1 MKKIFIPLF
10 LVTGISN
17 LFCKQAEEK
26 QRPNILFCIADDISY
41 PHMQAYGTPWLHTPG
56 FDQVSQKGLL
66 FQRMYTCNAKSSP
79 SRACIITGRN
89 SWQLE
94 EACNHWPDFPAKFK
108 SYPEVLAENG
118 YKVGATGKGWGPGF
132 ANDSLGNARN
142 IVGKMWNQ
150 IKLTPPTKGISN
162 IDYAANFQEFLR
174 NKSEDQPFCFWYGA
188 LEPHR
193 GYEFGSSLKAGKN
206 INQIDSVP
214 SFWPDN
220 EAVRT
225 DMLDYALEIEHF
237 DKHLVAILQILEAAG
252 ELENTIVIVTADHGM
267 PFPRAKGQEYEYSNH
282 VPFAMMWKKGITKAG
297 REIKDLLSFI
307 DLAPTILAVAGI
319 PEDKS
324 GMQPIEGKSFLDLLT
339 KVDSKSQKDSVLIG

>member
-1 MKKIFIPLF
+1 MKKIFIPIF
-10 LVTGISN
+10 LVTGTSN

-56 FDQVSQKGLL
+56 FDQVSQQGLL

-108 SYPEVLAENG
+108 SYPEVLTENG

-162 IDYAANFQEFLR
+162 IDYAANFKEFLR
-174 NKSEDQPFCFWYGA
+174 NKPEDQPFCFWYGA

-193 GYEFGSSLKAGKN
+193 GYEFGSSLKAGKD

-214 SFWPDN
+214 SFG
-220 EAVRT
+220 RT
-225 DMLDYALEIEHF
+225 MRQYARICW
-237 DKHLVAILQILEAAG
+237 I
-252 ELENTIVIVTADHGM
+252 T
-267 PFPRAKGQEYEYSNH
+267 R
-282 VPFAMMWKKGITKAG
+282 WK
-297 REIKDLLSFI
+297 
-307 DLAPTILAVAGI
+307 
-319 PEDKS
+319 
-324 GMQPIEGKSFLDLLT
+324 
-339 KVDSKSQKDSVLIG
+339 

>member
-118 YKVGATGKGWGPGF
+118 
-132 ANDSLGNARN
+132 
-142 IVGKMWNQ
+142 
-150 IKLTPPTKGISN
+150 
-162 IDYAANFQEFLR
+162 
-174 NKSEDQPFCFWYGA
+174 
-188 LEPHR
+188 
-193 GYEFGSSLKAGKN
+193 
-206 INQIDSVP
+206 
-214 SFWPDN
+214 
-220 EAVRT
+220 
-225 DMLDYALEIEHF
+225 
-237 DKHLVAILQILEAAG
+237 
-252 ELENTIVIVTADHGM
+252 
-267 PFPRAKGQEYEYSNH
+267 
-282 VPFAMMWKKGITKAG
+282 
-297 REIKDLLSFI
+297 
-307 DLAPTILAVAGI
+307 
-319 PEDKS
+319 
-324 GMQPIEGKSFLDLLT
+324 
-339 KVDSKSQKDSVLIG
+339 